1 MSHKSDDKLAVY
13 INKFYSPQ
21 DLKITRKI
29 FSNQTDNDGTCMI
42 YLRLRR
48 YNPQTRKDEKEKK
61 IPTGVRVVPKSWSS
75 KKGEVLKSDFEWQ
88 NKNRI
93 IQEKESDIR
102 KYISNPNVDYVFAQ
116 LKKEEF
122 ILIEQVFPTPR
133 LLKYQKNFVHYI
145 EEYHDWRKKLG
156 HAHGTVKEF
165 KTVMN
170 RVKSFDDNKNRI
182 TFLKDINLLWSDEFE
197 MWMTEK
203 GYCSGT
209 IEKTYTILKTVL
221 YHYYERRKQL
231 NIQLSEEFT
240 YKSFKRGKKSRNAPN
255 PLTLDQIMFLN
266 NYRFSDD
273 EKHLEPVRKMVLI
286 QCFTGCRYDD
296 IKKFRPQHFEEKG
309 WLNFIPTKTTK
320 HDIKVAQP
328 LNKYADALFKEVEY
342 DTSVYKMQNQPY
354 NRAIKSMLE
363 SLAQKEECK
372 ILEFKTN
379 HTTHNFRDTFIS
391 QAVQSGVNF
400 KSILQWV
407 GQSSYAIMDRY
418 IHLSPDFNRQEMMKL
433 FKQKKKK
440 DAAIKS

>member
-1 MSHKSDDKLAVY
+1 MSHKSDEALAVY

-21 DLKITRKI
+21 DLKISRKI

-61 IPTGVRVVPKSWSS
+61 IPTGVRVKPKSWSS

-102 KYISNPNVDYVFAQ
+102 KYISSPDIDYVFAQ

-122 ILIEQVFPTPR
+122 VLIEQVFPTPR
-133 LLKYQKNFVHYI
+133 LLKYQKNLVHYI
-145 EEYHDWRKKLG
+145 EEYYNRRKKLG
-156 HAHGTVKEF
+156 HAAGTVKEF
-165 KTVMN
+165 KTLMN
-170 RVKSFDDNKNRI
+170 RVKSFDDDKDRI
-182 TFLKDINLLWSDEFE
+182 TFLKDINLLWSDDFE
-197 MWMTEK
+197 LWMTEK
-203 GYCSGT
+203 GYSTGT

-221 YHYYERRKQL
+221 IYFYERRKQL

-240 YKSFKRGKKSRNAPN
+240 YKSFKRGEKSRNEPN
-255 PLTLDQIMFLN
+255 PMTYEQVLFLL

-273 EKHLEPVRKMVLI
+273 EKHFENLRKMVLI

-296 IKKFRPQHFEEKG
+296 IKKFRPSHFKEKG
-309 WLNFIPTKTTK
+309 WLKYKPTKTTRY
-320 HDIKVAQP
+320 DINVAQP

-342 DTSVYKMQNQPY
+342 NTSSYKMQNQPY
-354 NRAIKSMLE
+354 NRAIKAMLE
-363 SLAQKEECK
+363 NLAQKDECK
-372 ILEFKTN
+372 KLKFKTN
-379 HTTHNFRDTFIS
+379 HTSHNFRDTFIS

-407 GQSSYAIMDRY
+407 GQSSYTIMDRY
-418 IHLSPDFNRQEMMKL
+418 IHLSPEFNKREMQKL
-433 FKQKKKK
+433 YKQKRKPHTV
-440 DAAIKS
+440 IQQ